1 MKGVVLCGGT
11 GSRLRPITY
20 SIAKQLVPVGNKP
33 ILFYGLEDLASAGLR
48 EVGLIVSP
56 ETAGEIRDAV
66 GDGSAFGLKVE
77 YIVQDQPLG
86 LAHALKTALP
96 FVDGDDVLMYLGD
109 NLLKHGVNGVV
120 DDFLRERP
128 NCQIL
133 LARVEDPG
141 AFGVVEL
148 DAAGAVVRLVEKP
161 KDPPSDLAL
170 VGAYLFDA
178 TVAEAVG
185 AIQPSA
191 RGELEITDA
200 IQYMVDSGRT
210 VRPSLVTG
218 WWKDTG
224 KKEDLLHANELVL
237 EELTDDVRGQ
247 VVDSTIEGPIHVDE
261 GARLIGC
268 KVQGP
273 VVIGRDAVLEGVTVG
288 PSTSIGEGSVL
299 TDAVVKESI
308 VFSGVEIHDWRLRN
322 SVIGRDSR
330 LLGSGPAGEC
340 EMMLGERS
348 EVRGG

>member
-33 ILFYGLEDLASAGLR
+33 ILFYGLEDLASAGIR
-48 EVGLIVSP
+48 EVGLIVAP
-56 ETAGEIRDAV
+56 ETAGEIRQAV
-66 GDGSAFGLKVE
+66 GDGSAFGLEVT
-77 YIVQDQPLG
+77 YIVQDEPRG

-133 LARVEDPG
+133 LARVDDPG

-148 DAAGAVVRLVEKP
+148 DAAGAVIRLVEKP

-170 VGAYLFDA
+170 VGAYLFDS

-185 AIQPSA
+185 AIEPSA

-237 EELTDDVRGQ
+237 EELEDDIRGR
-247 VVDSTIEGPIHVDE
+247 VVDCTIEGPIHVDE
-261 GARLIGC
+261 GAQLVGC
-268 KVQGP
+268 TVRGP
-273 VVIGRDAVLEGVTVG
+273 VVIGRDAVLEGVSLG
-288 PSTSIGEGSVL
+288 PSTSIGTSSIL
-299 TDAVVKESI
+299 TDAVVEESI
-308 VFSGVEIHDWRLRN
+308 VFPGVQIHNWRLRN
-322 SVIGRDSR
+322 SVVGRDSR
-330 LLGSGPAGEC
+330 LLGIGPSGYC

-348 EVRGG
+348 EVRGE